1 MLAKVKVFYLGLIK
15 LGIYCC
21 KIINTFYRYG
31 FEQQTSMMKRFFV
44 KYWWIF
50 PIINLVCLLLII
62 PSLNYDLWRLA
73 SSFIIVFILLM
84 VIQGIILILCLCEK
98 KWWRA
103 VGSVFGGVVC
113 FVVFSFV
120 SFVYLIHANSQ
131 PDLFGKE
138 HPIPADMKCEEPL
151 GVNYINTGDTM
162 SFSWDNFK
170 PVEPIVDSLSKDS
183 YLQIWKDFQGG
194 MYLYSFYYPAL
205 PDGKVFLRCFEATE
219 NIELSAFRLRAASSV
234 EVKNHTGFGAIAN
247 KQKFMIYEGDWEDYY
262 AARIE
267 VWHKNARTGE
277 ETKLLEKIYRV
288 EGWMR

>member
-1 MLAKVKVFYLGLIK
+1 MV
-15 LGIYCC
+15 
-21 KIINTFYRYG
+21 
-31 FEQQTSMMKRFFV
+31 KRFLV

-50 PIINLVCLLLII
+50 LIVNLVCLSLII
-62 PSLNYDLWRLA
+62 PSLNYDLWELA

-98 KWWRA
+98 EWWRA
-103 VGSVFGGVVC
+103 IGSLIGGVVC
-113 FVVFSFV
+113 LIVFSFV
-120 SFVYLIHANSQ
+120 SLIYLIYASSQ
-131 PDLFGKE
+131 PDPFGKE

-151 GVNYINTGDTM
+151 RVIYTNTGDSL
-162 SFSWDNFK
+162 SFSSDNSK
-170 PVEPIVDSLSKDS
+170 PAEPIVDSLSKDS
-183 YLQIWKDFQGG
+183 YLQIWKDHQRG
-194 MYLYSFYYPAL
+194 MYHYSFFYPAL

-234 EVKNHTGFGAIAN
+234 EVKNHIGFGAIAN
-247 KQKFMIYEGDWEDYY
+247 KQKFTIYEGDWEDYY

-267 VWHKNARTGE
+267 VWYKNASTGE